1 MIQKTK
7 YNRWIKTALCC
18 LLPLVIASC
27 KSNGQ
32 AVEMPEDFEQKII
45 EAKISLPQDPNMI
58 RTPKGARSFD
68 LETPLRCSV
77 NWQTQ
82 QMITTIPYNIK
93 AFNLVKNGSNDLL
106 PRFEVTGFSF
116 DTMPAEKALLKLTK
130 EAGIKLIAK
139 DAPYPSISAEN
150 LRGELSEVIQ
160 MIADAAE
167 IYYSYDAHNKT
178 LRISRKA
185 NFSLYVPKS
194 RPILL
199 ALLDVLRGSGI
210 TDTTSDWEDYSITFD
225 ADFELRNKIL
235 ALIGYFEENPLL
247 IAFDVYVLKIY
258 PYNQDKDIEWQR
270 LMSTF
275 EYGTIK
281 TAKTG
286 VLGRVLTTSDDLNI
300 NSLNSFLQAQARV
313 EPVAQGK
320 FVVPNL
326 WYARFDVGKCAQ
338 RSDIDA
344 NLSILAKASVEQNN
358 RIFSNVTL
366 EATNGEITQFSIRS
380 RLGENFVIIGIPNEI
395 FGAKGK
401 DSQTIVFMVP
411 RLIRTLKTNK
421 HLQKNLE

>member
-1 MIQKTK
+1 MIIKNIFKLCLSAFILFTVSACRSPEPMPQKEIIDFK
-7 YNRWIKTALCC
+7 KT
-18 LLPLVIASC
+18 
-27 KSNGQ
+27 GMQ
-32 AVEMPEDFEQKII
+32 
-45 EAKISLPQDPNMI
+45 AKITLPQDPNI
-58 RTPKGARSFD
+58 IKTPKGASSFD

-82 QMITTIPYNIK
+82 QMITTIPYNVK

-116 DTMPAEKALLKLTK
+116 ETMPAEKALRKLTK

-139 DAPYPSISAEN
+139 DAPYSSISAEN

-210 TDTTSDWEDYSITFD
+210 TDTTSDWDDYSITFD
-225 ADFELRNKIL
+225 ADYELRNKIL
-235 ALIGYFEENPLL
+235 SLIGYFEENPLL
-247 IAFDVYVLKIY
+247 IAFDVYVMQVI
-258 PYNQDKDIEWQR
+258 PQNPQKDIQWQN
-270 LMSTF
+270 LLNTF
-275 EYGTIK
+275 DYGTIK

-286 VLGRVLTTSDDLNI
+286 VLGRVLTTSDQI
-300 NSLNSFLQAQARV
+300 NVASLNAFLSQQGRV
-313 EPVAQGK
+313 IPVAQGK

-326 WYARFDVGKCAQ
+326 WYARFDVGKCGL
-338 RSDIDA
+338 RSSIDA
-344 NLSILAKASVEQNN
+344 NLSILAKASIEQNN
-358 RIFSNVTL
+358 KIFSNITL
-366 EATNGEITQFSIRS
+366 EATEGEITQFSIRS
-380 RLGENFVIIGIPNEI
+380 ELGENFLIIGIPNEI
-395 FGAKGK
+395 FGNGNK
-401 DSQTIVFMVP
+401 DSQTLVYMVP
-411 RLIRTLKTNK
+411 RIIRTLKTSQ
-421 HLQKNLE
+421 HLQNELK

>member
-1 MIQKTK
+1 MRANRLTK
-7 YNRWIKTALCC
+7 FC
-18 LLPLVIASC
+18 LFAVCSLLIGGCQNEPAKPQQVIDFK
-27 KSNGQ
+27 KSG
-32 AVEMPEDFEQKII
+32 I
-45 EAKISLPQDPNMI
+45 EAKIVIPQDPNII
-58 RTPKGARSFD
+58 RTPKGASSFD

-93 AFNLVKNGSNDLL
+93 AFNLVKNGSNDML

-116 DTMPAEKALLKLTK
+116 ETMPAEKALRKLTK

-139 DAPYPSISAEN
+139 DAPYASISAEN

-210 TDTTSDWEDYSITFD
+210 TDITSDWDDYSITFD

-235 ALIGYFEENPLL
+235 SLIGYFEENPLL
-247 IAFDVYVLKIY
+247 IAFDVYVMKVY
-258 PYNQDKDIEWQR
+258 PYGAQKDIQWQN
-270 LMSTF
+270 LLSTF
-275 EYGTIK
+275 DYGTIK

-286 VLGRVLTTSDDLNI
+286 VLGRVLTTSDELNI
-300 NSLNSFLQAQARV
+300 TSLNAFLSMQGKV

-326 WYARFDVGKCAQ
+326 WYARFDVGKCGQ
-338 RSDIDA
+338 RNSIDA
-344 NLSILAKASVEQNN
+344 NLSILAKASIEQNN
-358 RIFSNVTL
+358 KIFSNVTL
-366 EATNGEITQFSIRS
+366 ESTNGEITQFNIRS
-380 RLGENFVIIGIPNEI
+380 QLGENFLIIGIPNEI

-411 RLIRTLKTNK
+411 RIIRTLKTSK
-421 HLQKNLE
+421 HLQNKI

>member
-1 MIQKTK
+1 MI
-7 YNRWIKTALCC
+7 IKKLINNSLAFCIS
-18 LLPLVIASC
+18 LLLAGCQTESTPPSQIIDFK
-27 KSNGQ
+27 KSG
-32 AVEMPEDFEQKII
+32 I
-45 EAKISLPQDPNMI
+45 EAKITLPQDPNII
-58 RTPKGARSFD
+58 RTPKGAQTFD

-93 AFNLVKNGSNDLL
+93 AFNLVKNGNNDML

-116 DTMPAEKALLKLTK
+116 ETMPAEKALRKLTK

-139 DAPYPSISAEN
+139 DAPYASISAEN

-210 TDTTSDWEDYSITFD
+210 TDITSDWDDYSITFD
-225 ADFELRNKIL
+225 ADFELKNKIL
-235 ALIGYFEENPLL
+235 SLIGYFEENPLL
-247 IAFDVYVLKIY
+247 IAFDVYVMKVY
-258 PYNQDKDIEWQR
+258 PANKQNDIQWQN
-270 LMSTF
+270 LLNTF
-275 EYGTIK
+275 DYGTIK
-281 TAKTG
+281 SAKTG
-286 VLGRVLTTSDDLNI
+286 VLGRVLTTSDELNI
-300 NSLNSFLQAQARV
+300 SSLNAFLNMQGRV

-326 WYARFDVGKCAQ
+326 WYARFDVGKCGR
-338 RSDIDA
+338 RSNIDA
-344 NLSILAKASVEQNN
+344 NLSILAKASIEQNN
-358 RIFSNVTL
+358 KIFSNITL
-366 EATNGEITQFSIRS
+366 ESTNGEITQFNVRS
-380 RLGENFVIIGIPNEI
+380 QLGENFLIIGIPNEI

-411 RLIRTLKTNK
+411 RIIKTLKTTK
-421 HLQKNLE
+421 HLQNKI

>member
-1 MIQKTK
+1 MRANRLTK
-7 YNRWIKTALCC
+7 FC
-18 LLPLVIASC
+18 LFAVCSLLIGGCQNESAKPQQVIDFK
-27 KSNGQ
+27 KSG
-32 AVEMPEDFEQKII
+32 I
-45 EAKISLPQDPNMI
+45 EAKIVIPQDPNII
-58 RTPKGARSFD
+58 RTPKGASSFD

-93 AFNLVKNGSNDLL
+93 AFNLVKNGSNDML

-116 DTMPAEKALLKLTK
+116 ETMPAEKALRKLTK

-139 DAPYPSISAEN
+139 DAPYASISAEN

-210 TDTTSDWEDYSITFD
+210 TDITSDWDDYSITFD

-235 ALIGYFEENPLL
+235 SLIGYFEENPLL
-247 IAFDVYVLKIY
+247 IAFDVYVMKVY
-258 PYNQDKDIEWQR
+258 PYGAQKDIQWQN
-270 LMSTF
+270 LLSTF
-275 EYGTIK
+275 DYGTIK

-286 VLGRVLTTSDDLNI
+286 VLGRVLTTSDELNI
-300 NSLNSFLQAQARV
+300 ASLNAFLSMQGKV

-326 WYARFDVGKCAQ
+326 WYARFDVGKCGQ
-338 RSDIDA
+338 RNSIDA
-344 NLSILAKASVEQNN
+344 NLSILAKASIEQNN
-358 RIFSNVTL
+358 KIFSNVTL
-366 EATNGEITQFSIRS
+366 ESTNGEITQFNIRS
-380 RLGENFVIIGIPNEI
+380 QLGENFLIIGIPNEI

-411 RLIRTLKTNK
+411 RIIRTLKTSK
-421 HLQKNLE
+421 HLQNKI

>member
-1 MIQKTK
+1 MILKK
-7 YNRWIKTALCC
+7 IIYNSLALMAFMTVVAC
-18 LLPLVIASC
+18 
-27 KSNGQ
+27 Q
-32 AVEMPEDFEQKII
+32 TEQKPASQII
-45 EAKISLPQDPNMI
+45 DFKKSGMEAKITLPQDPNI
-58 RTPKGARSFD
+58 IKTPKGAQTFD

-93 AFNLVKNGSNDLL
+93 AFNLVKNGNNDML

-116 DTMPAEKALLKLTK
+116 ETMPAEKALRKLTK

-139 DAPYPSISAEN
+139 DAPYASISAEN

-185 NFSLYVPKS
+185 NFSLYVPHS

-210 TDTTSDWEDYSITFD
+210 TDTTSDWDDYSITFD
-225 ADFELRNKIL
+225 ADFELKNKIL
-235 ALIGYFEENPLL
+235 SLIGYFEENPLL
-247 IAFDVYVLKIY
+247 IAFDVYVMKVY
-258 PYNQDKDIEWQR
+258 PVNPQNDIQWQN
-270 LMSTF
+270 LLNTF
-275 EYGTIK
+275 DYGTIK
-281 TAKTG
+281 SAKTG
-286 VLGRVLTTSDDLNI
+286 VLGRVLTTSDELNI
-300 NSLNSFLQAQARV
+300 GSLNAFLSMQGRV

-326 WYARFDVGKCAQ
+326 WYARFDVGKCGQ
-338 RSDIDA
+338 RNSIDA
-344 NLSILAKASVEQNN
+344 NLSILAKASIEQNN
-358 RIFSNVTL
+358 KIFSNITL

-380 RLGENFVIIGIPNEI
+380 QLGENFLIIGIPNEI
-395 FGAKGK
+395 FGAKGQ

-411 RLIRTLKTNK
+411 RIIRTLKTAK
-421 HLQKNLE
+421 HLQNKI